1 MTDRDDEADP
11 LLVRP
16 YLRDEPGGTPPHA
29 SGQTWPEAAAE
40 TAAETAA
47 DPVPP
52 PAPEASPPEL
62 APAPP
67 ARRAWRHRPLLV
79 LSLVVVLVVAG
90 VAGLVWALLPEP
102 GPRTALPVDVP
113 LPSIAVPEPTPATAD
128 PPPAVTSRTT
138 APTRSRSSSSPTA
151 SSAPASAATTRTT
164 PSRAAT
170 TTSPPTDRLAPPPA
184 DRVGRIHGLGGL
196 CLDLN
201 GAIAVD
207 GNHIQVFTCNETAA
221 QVWTVATD
229 GTLRV
234 VGRCA
239 VAAGDG
245 TVRLAGCDGRRSGQW
260 QAGQDRTLVN
270 LAGGGCLTDPG
281 SGSRSGAG
289 VRIES
294 CAGADRQRWQLP

>member
-16 YLRDEPGGTPPHA
+16 YLRDEPGGAPPQPSDH
-29 SGQTWPEAAAE
+29 TWPEAAAE
-40 TAAETAA
+40 
-47 DPVPP
+47 PVAPSAPDAPP
-52 PAPEASPPEL
+52 PGA

-67 ARRAWRHRPLLV
+67 PRGVRRHRPLLV
-79 LSLVVVLVVAG
+79 LALVVVLAVTG
-90 VAGLVWALLPEP
+90 VAAIVWAMLPEP
-102 GPRTALPVDVP
+102 GTRTALPADVP
-113 LPSIAVPEPTPATAD
+113 LPSVAVPEPTPATTD
-128 PPPAVTSRTT
+128 PPPAVTARTT
-138 APTRSRSSSSPTA
+138 PPTRSRSTTSSTPT
-151 SSAPASAATTRTT
+151 SAPASTPTRTS
-164 PSRAAT
+164 PAPART
-170 TTSPPTDRLAPPPA
+170 TTSAPTDRLAPPPA

-234 VGRCA
+234 VGKCA
-239 VAAGDG
+239 VAADDG

-260 QAGQDRTLVN
+260 QAGADRTLVA

-294 CAGADRQRWQLP
+294 CSGADRQRWELP